1 MKEGNFCNKHV
12 CTQLK
17 KKLKYW
23 AEIDGFETYIGED
36 KMEVYSLSPDKC
48 INAAHQFEIAHDKG
62 GEYFSNIIK
71 TPHFSNKEIEAILNI
86 L

>member
-1 MKEGNFCNKHV
+1 MKERNFCNKQV
-12 CTQLK
+12 CLQFS
-17 KKLKYW
+17 KKLNSW

-36 KMEVYSLSPDKC
+36 KMEDYTLSPDKC
-48 INAAHQFEIAHDKG
+48 INAAHQFEIDHDKG

-71 TPHFSNKEIEAILNI
+71 TPHFSYKEIEAILNI